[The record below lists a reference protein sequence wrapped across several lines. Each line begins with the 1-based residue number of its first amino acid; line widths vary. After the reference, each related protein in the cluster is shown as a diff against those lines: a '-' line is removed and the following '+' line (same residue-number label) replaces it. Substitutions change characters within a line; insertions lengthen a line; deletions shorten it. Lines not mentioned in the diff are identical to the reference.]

1 MIKLLQRRPL
11 SFVFI
16 LFLFIL
22 LLYLPKVYIK
32 NNIYYTSRNIN
43 KLYSHYI
50 SLKEENR
57 ALSAQLEDMK
67 FQNQIVD
74 TIILQYKMDEAK
86 NKN

>member
-1 MIKLLQRRPL
+1 LINLDNKTTIIIVGIIFISLLG
-11 SFVFI
+11 
-16 LFLFIL
+16 
-22 LLYLPKVYIK
+22 LYLPKIYIK

-67 FQNQIVD
+67 FKNQILD
-74 TIILQYKMDEAK
+74 TIILQYKMNEGK
-86 NKN
+86 